1 MGSSKEFSGT
11 RVKAMPTR
19 KIFLSI
25 NKGFMHY
32 FQNSDQ
38 RIGNN
43 ELPVLLGE
51 LGSFSENPV
60 NFNLI
65 NKAIHEYA
73 AEDKNSSVI
82 STKDLKDKGDHL
94 HFDSK
99 GQRNDGE

>member
-11 RVKAMPTR
+11 RVKVMPTR

-25 NKGFMHY
+25 NKDFIVI
-32 FQNSDQ
+32 FKIQIS
-38 RIGNN
+38 IGNN

-65 NKAIHEYA
+65 NKAIHDMLQKIKTA
-73 AEDKNSSVI
+73 VLFQQK
-82 STKDLKDKGDHL
+82 T
-94 HFDSK
+94 
-99 GQRNDGE
+99 